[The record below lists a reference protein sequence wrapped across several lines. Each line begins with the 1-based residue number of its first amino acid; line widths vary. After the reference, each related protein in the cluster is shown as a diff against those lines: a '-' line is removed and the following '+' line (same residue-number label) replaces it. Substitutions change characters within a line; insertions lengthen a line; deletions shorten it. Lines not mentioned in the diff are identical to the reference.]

1 MATFPSLQALSRSYS
16 LNGRTSSAYETERS
30 RVQITFI
37 NGITPTNRVFR
48 FGFPLITLADAVAIS
63 NHYIGEKQHGRFPIP
78 ATIWQSHPNLYDVT
92 PANQLYRYLS
102 PPTREY
108 VNGLYNVT
116 IELTSVL

>member
-16 LNGRTSSAYETERS
+16 LNGRTSSVYETERS
-30 RVQITFI
+30 RVQVMFVH
-37 NGITPTNRVFR
+37 GGTPTNRVFR
-48 FGFPLITLADAVAIS
+48 IGFPLIILADAVAIS
-63 NHYIGEKQHGRFPIP
+63 NHYIGEKQHGRFSIP

-92 PANQLYRYLS
+92 PANHLYRYLS
-102 PPTREY
+102 PPSREY

>member
-16 LNGRTSSAYETERS
+16 LNGRTSSVYETERS

-37 NGITPTNRVFR
+37 NGSTPTNRVFR
-48 FGFPLITLADAVAIS
+48 IGFPLITEADAEAIS
-63 NHYIGEKQHGRFPIP
+63 SHYTGEKQHGRFSIP

-102 PPTREY
+102 PPSRTY
-108 VNGLYNVT
+108 ANGLYDVT
-116 IELTSVL
+116 IEITSVL